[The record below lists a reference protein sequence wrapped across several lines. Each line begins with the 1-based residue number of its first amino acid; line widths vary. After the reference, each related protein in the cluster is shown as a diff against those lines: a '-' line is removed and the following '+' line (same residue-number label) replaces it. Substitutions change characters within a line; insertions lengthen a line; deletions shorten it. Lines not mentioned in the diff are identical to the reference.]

1 MMKVLLYLGVQSLPS
16 DCNKYQTVRQGV
28 DVLTKVVLFLGL
40 LSTASMLRGQA
51 APTATRAGDLK
62 IGGGFSTAD
71 SDYGKRFNGGA
82 AYFDFDFLKHV
93 GVTGEFHF
101 VKDNNDLYE
110 KTYEVGGRYFREY
123 GRFVPYAK
131 VLYGRGVFNFPV
143 NPDGF
148 RANLAYNLIAAGIG
162 TDYKVK
168 PYLYVRADWE
178 YQQWLSFQGS
188 SLTPNI
194 FTFGAAYRFR

>member
-1 MMKVLLYLGVQSLPS
+1 MLK
-16 DCNKYQTVRQGV
+16 
-28 DVLTKVVLFLGL
+28 KVVLFASLLGA
-40 LSTASMLRGQA
+40 TSMLNAQA
-51 APTATRAGDLK
+51 SPTATRAGDLK
-62 IGGGFSTAD
+62 IGGGFSTAN
-71 SDYGKRFNGGA
+71 SDYGDRFNGGA
-82 AYFDFDFLKHV
+82 AYFDFDFRPHI
-93 GVTGEFHF
+93 GITGEFHF
-101 VKDNNDLYE
+101 VKDQNDLYE

-123 GRFVPYAK
+123 RRFVPYAK

-148 RANLAYNLIAAGIG
+148 RSNLAYNLIAAGIG

-178 YQQWLSFQGS
+178 YQQWFSFAGS

-194 FTFGAAYRFR
+194 LTVGAAYRFR

>member
-1 MMKVLLYLGVQSLPS
+1 L
-16 DCNKYQTVRQGV
+16 
-28 DVLTKVVLFLGL
+28 LTKVVIFLSL
-40 LSTASMLRGQA
+40 LGAAPLLNAQA
-51 APTATRAGDLK
+51 APTATRLGDFK

-71 SDYGKRFNGGA
+71 SDYGDRFNGGA
-82 AYFDFDFLKHV
+82 AYFDFDFRPHL

-101 VKDNNDLYE
+101 VKDQNDLYE

-123 GRFVPYAK
+123 RRFVPYAK

-148 RANLAYNLIAAGIG
+148 RENLAYNLIAAGGG

-178 YQQWLSFQGS
+178 YQQWFSFAGS